1 MKDTCWKLAKRKIKV
16 WRNSLLLKLQSL
28 KYDHEWQEHHDL
40 EYISD
45 TFLTLMIRSYSIR
58 IRSVRAVFLEACNLF
73 FFFFFFFFYSF
84 FRVPERVFVQD
95 PRGSPPPK
103 AQKCQRL
110 LKEAHTA
117 KHWPERREPSQFANE
132 KTVKTVPVVAPSSS
146 QWRERGREGKL
157 FTSWVIFVLGMTQKS
172 KEVMKMTQSVNPVIH
187 RTIQMAIRN
196 RTALPVLRLCSR
208 RSVPKTSQ
216 YKSKEYM

>member
-1 MKDTCWKLAKRKIKV
+1 MIM
-16 WRNSLLLKLQSL
+16 
-28 KYDHEWQEHHDL
+28 
-40 EYISD
+40 SD
-45 TFLTLMIRSYSIR
+45 KSNMTWSTFLTLMIRS
-58 IRSVRAVFLEACNLF
+58 AVFLEACKVF
-73 FFFFFFFFYSF
+73 FFFFFSYSF

-110 LKEAHTA
+110 LKEAQTA

-146 QWRERGREGKL
+146 QWREREREGKL

-172 KEVMKMTQSVNPVIH
+172 KEVMKMTQSVNPVIQ
-187 RTIQMAIRN
+187 RTIQMVIRD
-196 RTALPVLRLCSR
+196 RTVLTVLRECSR
-208 RSVPKTSQ
+208 RSVR
-216 YKSKEYM
+216 

>member
-1 MKDTCWKLAKRKIKV
+1 MKDTCWKLAKSKIKV

-45 TFLTLMIRSYSIR
+45 TFLTLMIRS
-58 IRSVRAVFLEACNLF
+58 AVFLEACKLLF
-73 FFFFFFFFYSF
+73 LFLFLSFYSF

-110 LKEAHTA
+110 LKAAHTA

-172 KEVMKMTQSVNPVIH
+172 KEVMKMTQSVNPVIQ

-196 RTALPVLRLCSR
+196 RTVLTVLR
-208 RSVPKTSQ
+208 
-216 YKSKEYM
+216 

>member
-1 MKDTCWKLAKRKIKV
+1 MIM
-16 WRNSLLLKLQSL
+16 
-28 KYDHEWQEHHDL
+28 
-40 EYISD
+40 SD
-45 TFLTLMIRSYSIR
+45 KSTMTWSTFPFFFFFFFFLFFFFGNPKSYSWKR
-58 IRSVRAVFLEACNLF
+58 VSF

-172 KEVMKMTQSVNPVIH
+172 KEVMKMTQSVNPVIQ

-196 RTALPVLRLCSR
+196 RTVLTVLR
-208 RSVPKTSQ
+208 
-216 YKSKEYM
+216 